1 MTESESERETDGEMR
16 RATGGES
23 KTESESESE
32 SENASDGKDPVPGG
46 TVGVPRLPRD
56 PVAGATVGVPRLP
69 RDPWQ
74 ALQSQSL
81 AFPEVEVYTCPAAS
95 IRTA

>member
-23 KTESESESE
+23 KTESESES
-32 SENASDGKDPVPGG
+32 ASDGKDPVPGG

-69 RDPWQ
+69 EIPWQ

-81 AFPEVEVYTCPAAS
+81 AFPEVKVYTCPAAS
-95 IRTA
+95 IRTP